1 MYEFFIS
8 FCWSS
13 ELWCMNYLY
22 LLCKNVLLFYWVVSL
37 RIIWS
42 ENEVKTFKN
51 YLFFYFKKNW
61 LFLARY
67 YSEIRARQRNFG
79 NLKIHHHPNDFFA
92 PLLVLNRPTTQ
103 VAKYIYHTPFQYFFS
118 IFVLTTLH
126 HLPTF
131 PIFFFLIMHNFYFW
145 PHGSLIWHEI
155 LCSPWFGVKMVQRWK
170 SLQGLQS
177 IGSMMRVFIS
187 PTSIGAEREENVCT

>member
-51 YLFFYFKKNW
+51 YLFFYLKKNW

-67 YSEIRARQRNFG
+67 YSEIRARKRNFG

-92 PLLVLNRPTTQ
+92 PLLVFNKPPKWQSISTIPLFSNFFQFLSLQHCTTYQ
-103 VAKYIYHTPFQYFFS
+103 LSPSSSSWSCIIS
-118 IFVLTTLH
+118 IFGLMAASFGMKYWVA
-126 HLPTF
+126 
-131 PIFFFLIMHNFYFW
+131 
-145 PHGSLIWHEI
+145 HGL
-155 LCSPWFGVKMVQRWK
+155 
-170 SLQGLQS
+170 
-177 IGSMMRVFIS
+177 
-187 PTSIGAEREENVCT
+187 A